1 MAATCVLLLFLTLF
15 IIPATAHQFKFGSC
29 RDPTPITDFNYERFN
44 GTWYVHRKLSTSS
57 ECLAVKFEW
66 ESENGKYSVQETRLP
81 LLSSAT
87 PLDVFVTNVGNLRP
101 LVDGSSAMT
110 LVWEG
115 MLGNLLPYKFT
126 VVETDY
132 DTYALDVECQSLAG
146 FSKRVSATIL
156 TRSQTPPTEEQ
167 MNEYLAKV
175 ATQPDIDMTR
185 LSAIQQVGC
194 ASADSA
200 TYNVRLDDQGI
211 SLMSLSGNE
220 EVKNITTLTQAEE
233 YAKKVQEKE
242 EEEEEKKRE

>member
-1 MAATCVLLLFLTLF
+1 MACVLLLTLF
-15 IIPATAHQFKFGSC
+15 IVPATAHQFKFGSC
-29 RDPTPITDFNYERFN
+29 NDPKPISDFDYERFS

-66 ESENGKYSVQETRLP
+66 ESENQKYSVQETRLP
-81 LLSSAT
+81 LLSSAS
-87 PLDVFVTNVGNLRP
+87 PLDVYVTNVGNLRP
-101 LVDGSSAMT
+101 LNDGSSAMT

-115 MLGNLLPYKFT
+115 MLGNLLPYTFT
-126 VVETDY
+126 VIETDY

-167 MNEYLAKV
+167 MNQYLATV
-175 ATQPDIDMTR
+175 ATQPDIDKAR

-194 ASADSA
+194 APADSA
-200 TYNVRLDDQGI
+200 TYNVRLDNNGI

-220 EVKNITTLTQAEE
+220 EVKQITTLSQAEE

-242 EEEEEKKRE
+242 EEKTGTA

>member
-1 MAATCVLLLFLTLF
+1 MAATCVMLLSLTLF

-44 GTWYVHRKLSTSS
+44 GTCHS
-57 ECLAVKFEW
+57 
-66 ESENGKYSVQETRLP
+66 
-81 LLSSAT
+81 
-87 PLDVFVTNVGNLRP
+87 LDVFVTNVGNLRP

-156 TRSQTPPTEEQ
+156 TRSQTPPTEDQ

-175 ATQPDIDMTR
+175 STQPDIDMTR

-242 EEEEEKKRE
+242 EEEEEKKIGAQ